1 MAASHAVVHLLGRRS
16 ERATLDAFVAAVRAG
31 ESQAPVVRGEPGVGK
46 SALLDYVAEQATGC
60 RKLGITS
67 RRAPRSALP
76 DGGAAVVHA

>member
-1 MAASHAVVHLLGRRS
+1 MAASHAEVHLLGRRS
-16 ERATLDAFVAAVRAG
+16 ERATLDAFVAAGARLSPART
-31 ESQAPVVRGEPGVGK
+31 AVRGEPGVGK